1 MANSKLHDDLVNEV
15 EPLDSPEGS
24 VAALMLAIA
33 NRIEGCAGSKV
44 KLSDLA
50 TVLRENPEA
59 VGKAVLAN
67 TPAAKTPT
75 KTTNSDAPSSVFDKP
90 VVKTAEQLKA
100 EKDAADKK
108 AADDKAAAEKYR
120 ADHMQP
126 AV

>member
-15 EPLDSPEGS
+15 EPLESPEES
-24 VAALMLAIA
+24 VASLMNAIA
-33 NRIEGCAGSKV
+33 RRIEGCDGNKV

-67 TPAAKTPT
+67 TPAAST
-75 KTTNSDAPSSVFDKP
+75 KVRTTGYDAPSTVFDKP
-90 VVKTAEQLKA
+90 ATKTAEQMKA
-100 EKDAADKK
+100 EKDATDKK
-108 AADDKAAAEKYR
+108 AADDKAAADKYR

-126 AV
+126 AL